1 MAAAPLNYAQKN
13 PNIQVVKFDTSSVAA
28 MEEARDWVIAALSV
42 GGELPA
48 GTTVNLRTSMGGALS
63 WTLDDGYTWKMVRP
77 AEYICKDSN
86 GKLFVLSQELL
97 DAFYDE
103 AVV

>member
-1 MAAAPLNYAQKN
+1 MAVTPKNFNHKN
-13 PNIQVVKFDTSSVAA
+13 PGLQVVQFDTSSVTA
-28 MEEARDWVIAALSV
+28 MEDVRDWVVVQLSV

-63 WTLDDGYTWKMVRP
+63 WTMDGGGSWKMVRP
-77 AEYICKDSN
+77 AEYVCKDSN

-97 DAFYDE
+97 DSFYDE
-103 AVV
+103 VVV